1 MLKQVIVAPKNERIT
16 TEADA
21 KESSCQK
28 EQVRIVSSRF
38 YIYIY
43 IYIKS
48 IPRNIKISKLNNYA

>member
-1 MLKQVIVAPKNERIT
+1 MLKQVIVATKNERIT

-28 EQVRIVSSRF
+28 EQVRIVSSRL
-38 YIYIY
+38 Y

>member
-1 MLKQVIVAPKNERIT
+1 MLKLLLKQVIVATKNERTT

-28 EQVRIVSSRF
+28 EQVRIVSSRL

-43 IYIKS
+43 IYIY
-48 IPRNIKISKLNNYA
+48 KIYS

>member
-1 MLKQVIVAPKNERIT
+1 MLKQVIVATKNERIT

-48 IPRNIKISKLNNYA
+48 IPEILKYLN

>member
-1 MLKQVIVAPKNERIT
+1 MLKLLLKQVIVATKNERTT

-28 EQVRIVSSRF
+28 EQVRIVSSRL

-43 IYIKS
+43 NLFLEILKY
-48 IPRNIKISKLNNYA
+48 LN

>member
-1 MLKQVIVAPKNERIT
+1 MLKQVIVATKNERIT

-28 EQVRIVSSRF
+28 EQVRIVSSRL
-38 YIYIY
+38 YIY